1 MMKAVP
7 DLLHETRESVSGLST
22 MLHSFRRKL
31 GTCFTRRL
39 TSGDEHL
46 EILEEIRF
54 TSGDEHLDILKE
66 RGLTSGDELLDI
78 LEEMRFTSGDE
89 DLDILE
95 EMRFTPGDVHLD
107 IDKGLES
114 HDERGSNSGDEGL
127 EFRKSISELEK
138 IAFMAVSITIDLS
151 SIEFILII
159 KLSLCC
165 CQFNVQGS
173 NDHVTPGLF
182 NHLL

>member
-1 MMKAVP
+1 
-7 DLLHETRESVSGLST
+7 

-78 LEEMRFTSGDE
+78 LEEMRFT
-89 DLDILE
+89 
-95 EMRFTPGDVHLD
+95 PGEVHLD

-114 HDERGSNSGDEGL
+114 QDERGSNSGDEGL
-127 EFRKSISELEK
+127 EFRESISELEK